1 MRWLTYD
8 LKIVVLTSIYGTVRS
23 FIYVVYCLTI
33 TIVYVFLTHFI
44 WNEWFR
50 ERDVIVTSKMLSIV
64 FHTSFN

>member
-50 ERDVIVTSKMLSIV
+50 ERCNCNQQNAFYRVSYK
-64 FHTSFN
+64 F